1 MLSLQGSMGGSTRE
15 DNLFALPVY
24 RYWSS
29 VPSWLN
35 QTQQKVWL
43 NMDSTFDLPFTQT
56 QKASKALFARL
67 SLLTIVCCLPGKV

>member
-56 QKASKALFARL
+56 QKDLKGSLCSFKPVDYCLLFAR
-67 SLLTIVCCLPGKV
+67 